1 MVLSAEYRM
10 TFPARVRCHMFDGVA
25 SNRAI
30 VSYDHTE
37 LRAKKRS

>member
-1 MVLSAEYRM
+1 MVLSAEYRT
-10 TFPARVRCHMFDGVA
+10 TFRARVPCHMFDGGT

-37 LRAKKRS
+37 LRAK